1 MIFTLN
7 QTQRADLAGRIYYLS
22 SVARRTPPPC
32 LRHTVSWIKDT
43 YASLNWYASTCLCA
57 CYNLLK
63 GVWVYWVQG
72 FTLSEMERLDFKIK
86 EEDAHRLRD

>member
-7 QTQRADLAGRIYYLS
+7 QTQRAELARYIYYLS
-22 SVARRTPPPC
+22 SLARKTQQPC

-43 YASLNWYASTCLCA
+43 YALLNWYVNT

-63 GVWVYWVQG
+63 AV
-72 FTLSEMERLDFKIK
+72 
-86 EEDAHRLRD
+86 